1 MSGWIVLARGWRDD
15 EVFDECGPLSEREAW
30 VWLLEK
36 AAWKK
41 CHRRNA
47 KGERITVERG
57 QFHTSLRNL
66 STAFGW
72 SKNKVARYLD
82 KLADYGLIGTVA
94 GQSGCM
100 ITICNYSKY
109 QDQRDSLSAEN
120 GTVAGQSRDTQE
132 QRKQRK
138 QENNILLFPIPHG
151 VSDAVWID
159 FQKLRK
165 AKKAPISETAI
176 EAIEREAIKAGF
188 TLNEALTE
196 CVARGWQGFKAEWVL
211 RESKQGQWET
221 AIC

>member
-72 SKNKVARYLD
+72 GKNKVARYLD

-109 QDQRDSLSAEN
+109 QDQRDSPSAEN

-132 QRKQRK
+132 QRKQDIPFSK
-138 QENNILLFPIPHG
+138 EKGAVDLEAKFWADCKAVIGGKNPGALLNKWLREHGKAATRHAITAAQIERAVDPIPY
-151 VSDAVWID
+151 
-159 FQKLRK
+159 
-165 AKKAPISETAI
+165 
-176 EAIEREAIKAGF
+176 IER
-188 TLNEALTE
+188 
-196 CVARGWQGFKAEWVL
+196 VL
-211 RESKQGQWET
+211 RGAKQRNE
-221 AIC
+221 ISLC